1 MKIYQ
6 RFLLFICLVLFA
18 PTPVWAQEGLLGDKV
33 VYDEFDFE
41 DGSSRILIFDT
52 VTGQETILLD
62 DEHYKAAPDLSPDGT
77 QIVFISDR
85 DGDLELYV
93 IDVDGTNLRQLTHNS
108 IDEDSPVW
116 SPDGTKIAYLSDSE
130 DGIDLVIITADGS
143 SMHNL
148 TQGVGINIDPA
159 WSPDGQKLVFI
170 SKQTGTSQVNIID
183 AGGHNRRQLTND
195 DQFYMIPTWSPDGT
209 KIAVRGPEEDYYYMN
224 ADGTGLT
231 RIADEKSDTGSF
243 AWLSN
248 DAIVFD
254 TPQQDYRINIDGSD
268 RTPINLTLPQ
278 EAQGTAFSRL
288 ITPLEGQA
296 VISFSLVDAA
306 TDEDIYPL
314 YNGYPTS
321 QRNITIRANT
331 EPPRVGSVV
340 FGLDEEPRYKV
351 ENEPNYALAGDRD
364 GDYFVWQAEP
374 GTYTLTATPYT
385 EADGRGEAGTPL
397 TITFTVEAPG
407 S

>member
-1 MKIYQ
+1 MTIY
-6 RFLLFICLVLFA
+6 RGFVFVVYLVLLA
-18 PTPVWAQEGLLGDKV
+18 TMPAWAQDGLLDGKIVYEDIENRIVIYDPTTNQEV
-33 VYDEFDFE
+33 V
-41 DGSSRILIFDT
+41 
-52 VTGQETILLD
+52 LLD
-62 DEHYKAAPDLSPDGT
+62 DGHYNVSPDLSPDGT
-77 QIVFISDR
+77 QIVFLSDR

-93 IDVDGTNLRQLTHNS
+93 VNVDGTNLRQLTYNS
-108 IDEDSPVW
+108 VRDSAPVW
-116 SPDGTKIAYLSDSE
+116 SPDGTKIAYISEVGRSDDLFTINVDDLSIYS
-130 DGIDLVIITADGS
+130 
-143 SMHNL
+143 L
-148 TQGVGINIDPA
+148 TQGVGFVRYPT
-159 WSPDGQKLVFI
+159 WSPDGQRIAFI
-170 SKQTGTSQVNIID
+170 LDQAGRDYTIVSVID
-183 AGGHNRRQLTND
+183 ADGRNRTQLTD
-195 DQFYMIPTWSPDGT
+195 DGKIYTTPAWSPDGT
-209 KIAVRGPEEDYYYMN
+209 KIAVNGPEENYYYMN

-231 RIADEKSDTGSF
+231 RIIIDEESTDRGYF

>member
-1 MKIYQ
+1 MTIY
-6 RFLLFICLVLFA
+6 RGFVFVVYLVLLA
-18 PTPVWAQEGLLGDKV
+18 TMPAWAQDGLLDGKIVYEDIENRIVIYDPTTNQEV
-33 VYDEFDFE
+33 V
-41 DGSSRILIFDT
+41 
-52 VTGQETILLD
+52 LLD
-62 DEHYKAAPDLSPDGT
+62 DGHYNVSPDLSPDGT
-77 QIVFISDR
+77 QIVFVSDR
-85 DGDLELYV
+85 DGDQELYMM
-93 IDVDGTNLRQLTHNS
+93 DVDGTNLRQLTHNS
-108 IDEDSPVW
+108 IRDSWPVW
-116 SPDGTKIAYLSDSE
+116 SPDGTQIAYLSSSE
-130 DGIDLVIITADGS
+130 NNVDLIVINADGS
-143 SMHNL
+143 SVRNL
-148 TQGVGINIDPA
+148 TQGVGNNRQPA
-159 WSPDGQKLVFI
+159 WSPDGQKLAFLSVQSGIYHI
-170 SKQTGTSQVNIID
+170 SVID
-183 AGGHNRRQLTND
+183 IDGNNRIQLTD
-195 DQFYMIPTWSPDGT
+195 DDEVYTRPDWSPDGT
-209 KIAVRGPEEDYYYMN
+209 KIAFTSGENYYYIH
-224 ADGTGLT
+224 ADGTQLT
-231 RIADEKSDTGSF
+231 QFTDEVGDIGSF

-374 GTYTLTATPYT
+374 GTYRLTATPYT
-385 EADGRGEAGTPL
+385 EADGQGEAGTPL